1 MILAES
7 GNATFNSCHPG
18 NVRWMPPE
26 ALGAGAGGEDE
37 DENENDAKYEKPT
50 KAWDVYSYGCVVLQV
65 CRIVNT
71 QNNLLTIVPD
81 LLRKSALRLVNKC
94 FICYGRDAEGTCAF
108 QGHTESWSVST
119 ALTVFE

>member
-7 GNATFNSCHPG
+7 GNTTFNSCHPG

-26 ALGAGAGGEDE
+26 ALGAGAGTGGEDE
-37 DENENDAKYEKPT
+37 DEDEDEAKYEKPT

-71 QNNLLTIVPD
+71 
-81 LLRKSALRLVNKC
+81 
-94 FICYGRDAEGTCAF
+94 
-108 QGHTESWSVST
+108 
-119 ALTVFE
+119 